1 MRLLAF
7 THRGRRSIGAELDAD
22 QVLDFS
28 LAGGLPSSMRAF
40 LELGDSGMTAVKR
53 LLEKPVK
60 GAILQR
66 RDLHVLAPLSG
77 EERPKIT
84 CIGLN
89 YADHAAESGSKV
101 PDEPMMF
108 AKYYTT
114 ICGPGDN
121 IVAPPNHSKLDY
133 EVELVIVVGKRASRV
148 PQSEAYDY
156 VAGYTCGHD
165 VSERAFQ
172 RGDGQWVRAKSS
184 DTFAPI
190 GPVIVTKDEIPD
202 PHTLK
207 LGTKVNGEVRQ
218 NSSTNQ
224 IIFKT
229 PKLIEFISSYVTLD
243 PGDMIF
249 TGTPPGVGFGM
260 NPPQYLKPGDVIEV
274 WVEKIGSLTNAVVPS

>member
-40 LELGDSGMTAVKR
+40 LELGDGGMTTAKR

-114 ICGPGDN
+114 IWPGRQHRGS
-121 IVAPPNHSKLDY
+121 AK
-133 EVELVIVVGKRASRV
+133 
-148 PQSEAYDY
+148 PQQARLRGGISDCRGQ
-156 VAGYTCGHD
+156 AGL
-165 VSERAFQ
+165 A
-172 RGDGQWVRAKSS
+172 
-184 DTFAPI
+184 
-190 GPVIVTKDEIPD
+190 
-202 PHTLK
+202 
-207 LGTKVNGEVRQ
+207 
-218 NSSTNQ
+218 SST
-224 IIFKT
+224 KRS
-229 PKLIEFISSYVTLD
+229 LRLCCRL
-243 PGDMIF
+243 
-249 TGTPPGVGFGM
+249 
-260 NPPQYLKPGDVIEV
+260 YLRP
-274 WVEKIGSLTNAVVPS
+274 